1 MAGLID
7 TDGITNLIGHVIDR
21 IIPDPVAQAE
31 AKLKVATLAQNG
43 ELEQLHADT
52 QLSAGQLDINKVE
65 AGSSSLFVSGWRP
78 YVGWV
83 CATALAYSAILEPI
97 CRFIS
102 QVIFHYTGAFPV
114 IDTNITLQ
122 VLLGLLGLGA
132 MRSYDKK
139 NGVAK

>member
-7 TDGITNLIGHVIDR
+7 TDGITNLIGKVIDR

>member
-1 MAGLID
+1 MAGLIS
-7 TDGITNLIGHVIDR
+7 TDGIADLIGKVIDR
-21 IIPDPVAQAE
+21 VIPDPIAQAE

-52 QLSAGQLDINKVE
+52 QLASGQLDINKIE

-78 YVGWV
+78 FVGWV
-83 CATALAYSAILEPI
+83 CATALAYSAIVEPI
-97 CRFIS
+97 LRFTS
-102 QVIFHYTGAFPV
+102 TVIFHYTGAFPV

-132 MRSYDKK
+132 MRSFEKK